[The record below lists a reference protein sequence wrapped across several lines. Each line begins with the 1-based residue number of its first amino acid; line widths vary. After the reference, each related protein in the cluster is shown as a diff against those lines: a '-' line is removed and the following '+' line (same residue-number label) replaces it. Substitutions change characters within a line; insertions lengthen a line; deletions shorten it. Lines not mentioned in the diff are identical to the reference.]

1 MERKV
6 SELDGQ
12 IVLRFEFLDTPGDEI
27 APGSDKI
34 GKHLKNQRLGHKHLH
49 LFDAIRVCLILGPL
63 LIRSQSLG
71 TLYQLDLVRSRI
83 RNLSFVGN
91 RKRR

>member
-49 LFDAIRVCLILGPL
+49 LFDAIRV
-63 LIRSQSLG
+63 
-71 TLYQLDLVRSRI
+71 
-83 RNLSFVGN
+83 
-91 RKRR
+91 